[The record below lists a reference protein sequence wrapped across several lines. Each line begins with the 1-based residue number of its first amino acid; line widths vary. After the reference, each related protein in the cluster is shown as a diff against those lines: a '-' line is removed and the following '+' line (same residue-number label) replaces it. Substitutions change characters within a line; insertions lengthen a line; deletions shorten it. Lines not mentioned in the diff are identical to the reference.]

1 VSGGLLVIAM
11 TTRPLHCGIS
21 SISAETKRKKEE
33 RKTSGK
39 HLKRAKA
46 SRFIPVI
53 YSKAL
58 RKLHI
63 GYPIVEACTKCLA
76 FLSTGSGWF
85 EGVFCFYLFSTTN
98 SFAKQDLQERNL
110 KWPVSQNRVPTV
122 ALPSS
127 NCLS

>member
-1 VSGGLLVIAM
+1 M

-63 GYPIVEACTKCLA
+63 G
-76 FLSTGSGWF
+76 LS
-85 EGVFCFYLFSTTN
+85 
-98 SFAKQDLQERNL
+98 
-110 KWPVSQNRVPTV
+110 
-122 ALPSS
+122 
-127 NCLS
+127 